1 MKTKFDDDDL
11 WKKKL
16 TPQQFEITR
25 RGGTERPYSGY
36 YLNNKDDGVYS
47 CICCGTLLF
56 DSKTKFNSHS
66 GWPSFTDP
74 YDNKVIKSLIDN
86 SHFMTRTEVRCSK
99 CDSHLGHVFPD
110 GPGESGLRYC
120 INSISL
126 DFIKDQKK

>member
-47 CICCGTLLF
+47 CICCGTILF

-126 DFIKDQKK
+126 DFIKDQK

>member
-126 DFIKDQKK
+126 DFIKDQK

>member
-74 YDNKVIKSLIDN
+74 YDNEAIKSLIDN

-126 DFIKDQKK
+126 DFIKDQK

>member
-1 MKTKFDDDDL
+1 MKTKFNDDDL

-47 CICCGTLLF
+47 CICCGTILF

-126 DFIKDQKK
+126 DFIKDQK

>member
-1 MKTKFDDDDL
+1 MKTKFDDDDF

-47 CICCGTLLF
+47 CICCGTILF

-110 GPGESGLRYC
+110 GPGVSGLRYC

>member
-1 MKTKFDDDDL
+1 MKTKFDDDNL

-25 RGGTERPYSGY
+25 RGGTERPFTGH
-36 YLNNKDDGVYS
+36 YLDNKDDGIYS
-47 CICCGTLLF
+47 CICCGAKLF
-56 DSKTKFNSHS
+56 DSNTKYNSHT

-74 YDNKVIKSLIDN
+74 YDNKAIKSLTDN

-110 GPGESGLRYC
+110 GPSESGLRYC

-126 DFIKDQKK
+126 NFIKEQK

>member
-1 MKTKFDDDDL
+1 MKTKFNDDDL

-126 DFIKDQKK
+126 DFIKDQK

>member
-1 MKTKFDDDDL
+1 MKTKFDDDNL

-25 RGGTERPYSGY
+25 RGGTERPFTGY
-36 YLNNKDDGVYS
+36 YLDNKDKGIYS
-47 CICCGTLLF
+47 CICCGAKLF
-56 DSKTKFNSHS
+56 DSNSKFNSYT

-74 YDNKVIKSLIDN
+74 YDNESLKSLTDN
-86 SHFMTRTEVRCSK
+86 SHFMTRTEVRCNK

-126 DFIKDQKK
+126 DFIKEQK

>member
-47 CICCGTLLF
+47 CICCGTILF

>member
-1 MKTKFDDDDL
+1 MKTKFDDDDF

-74 YDNKVIKSLIDN
+74 YDNKAIKSLIDN

-110 GPGESGLRYC
+110 GPGVSGLRYC